1 MSENASFFDA
11 AGYDMVKLLG
21 KGSVAKVWLVR
32 DRQFGHV
39 RALKVL
45 DNAVG
50 EDQASSDSFF
60 RECALL
66 LRIGNSGHPN
76 IVWIG
81 RPRVVMDRAMVEMQ
95 YVPGRTL
102 TDFIHTDSPFVP
114 YEEILRFIGD
124 IGSALALLHTECY
137 KSMMM
142 PGDDRKMSQE
152 ELIARYGIS
161 HNDLHTSNIMRRSA
175 DGAYILLDFGL
186 AIQDGVA
193 VRSSLRN
200 EGHPEYRAP
209 EKFEAKSGGRQGD
222 IRVDVYSFGVLLFE
236 MLTGNPP
243 FHCEPGD
250 LETGKIYRLHKE
262 APVPDI
268 EPLRKKAFL
277 SVHPDGAYVRD
288 YPNWLENMVRKC
300 LAKNPDE
307 RYANMKEFMDC
318 FHENILIEKKLA
330 AKQEE
335 RLRKEKGELIKE
347 NEALRVALE
356 EWEQKFKSMQASA
369 IAAAKAPEK
378 TQETA
383 PSTTQASGRGTPA
396 WLGALLGFAPAA
408 VAGNVGARN
417 LHLHSR
423 TPVESV
429 PDGIDG
435 EDAPDEVEVFLDTA
449 SQGPVPMA
457 SSVSGSYQE
466 AFAAARHEVGPGGV
480 FNWNGELYSTYSGDE
495 WNRLTPAQQAEF
507 SARVQELET
516 ELGDEV
522 ELVDDAPDADPAD
535 TDDVVI
541 LNETDFSG
549 GDPSLMG
556 GGLEEAPSE

>member
-1 MSENASFFDA
+1 MSENASFFEV
-11 AGYDMVKLLG
+11 AGYDMVQLLG

-60 RECALL
+60 KECALL

-102 TDFIHTDSPFVP
+102 TDFIHSDSHFVP
-114 YEEILRFIGD
+114 YEEILNFVGD

-142 PGDDRKMSQE
+142 PGDEQKMSQE
-152 ELIARYGIS
+152 ELIARYGVA
-161 HNDLHTSNIMRRSA
+161 HNDLHTSNIMRRDA
-175 DGAYILLDFGL
+175 DGAYSLLDFGL

-209 EKFEAKSGGRQGD
+209 EKFEAKNGGRQGD
-222 IRVDVYSFGVLLFE
+222 IRVDVYSFGVILFE

-250 LETGKIYRLHKE
+250 LETGKIYRMHKE

-268 EPLRKKAFL
+268 EPLRREAFL
-277 SVHPDGAYVRD
+277 RAYPGSSYVRD
-288 YPNWLENMVRKC
+288 FPDWLENMVRKC

-307 RYANMKEFMDC
+307 RYANMKEFMDS
-318 FHENILIEKKLA
+318 FHENVVIEKKLA
-330 AKQEE
+330 ARQEE
-335 RLRKEKGELIKE
+335 KLRKEKGELIRE
-347 NEALRVALE
+347 NEALRTALE
-356 EWEQKFKSMQASA
+356 EWEQKFKSVQASVN
-369 IAAAKAPEK
+369 KPEEPEK
-378 TQETA
+378 NATETA
-383 PSTTQASGRGTPA
+383 PTTSALSGGRSIPA
-396 WLGALLGFAPAA
+396 WLGVLLGFAPAA

-417 LHLHSR
+417 LHLHLGLSEG
-423 TPVESV
+423 TMPEDSGGES
-429 PDGIDG
+429 I
-435 EDAPDEVEVFLDTA
+435 PDEVEVYLDTA
-449 SQGPVPMA
+449 SQGPVPIA
-457 SSVSGSYQE
+457 SAVSGSFRE
-466 AFAAARHEVGPGGV
+466 VFAAARHEVGPGGV
-480 FNWNGELYSTYSGDE
+480 FTWNGNLYSTYTGEE
-495 WNRLTPAQQAEF
+495 WSRLSPAQKGEF
-507 SARVQELET
+507 GARVEELES
-516 ELGDEV
+516 ESLGEEV
-522 ELVDDAPDADPAD
+522 ELVDSEGNQTD

-541 LNETDFSG
+541 LNDTDFSQ
-549 GDPSLMG
+549 DTPSFMG
-556 GGLEEAPSE
+556 GEMEEGSTE

>member
-1 MSENASFFDA
+1 MSEIASFFDA
-11 AGYDMVKLLG
+11 AGYDMLKLLG

-32 DRQFGHV
+32 ERQFGYV

-60 RECALL
+60 KECALL

-102 TDFIHTDSPFVP
+102 TDYIHTDMPFVP

-142 PGDDRKMSQE
+142 PGDDRKWSQE

-161 HNDLHTSNIMRRSA
+161 HNDLHTSNIMRRST

-209 EKFEAKSGGRQGD
+209 EKFEAKNGGRQGD
-222 IRVDVYSFGVLLFE
+222 IRVDVYSFGILLFE

-243 FHCEPGD
+243 FRCEPGD
-250 LETGKIYRLHKE
+250 LETGKIYRMHKE
-262 APVPDI
+262 VPVPDI
-268 EPLRKKAFL
+268 DPLRKKAFL
-277 SVHPDGAYVRD
+277 SVHPDGTYVRD
-288 YPNWLENMVRKC
+288 YPHWLENMLRKC
-300 LAKNPDE
+300 LAKDPAE

-318 FHENILIEKKLA
+318 FHENILIEKKIA
-330 AKQEE
+330 ARQEE
-335 RLRKEKGELIKE
+335 RLRKEKGELVKE
-347 NEALRVALE
+347 NEALRMALE
-356 EWEQKFKSMQASA
+356 EWERKFNSIQASA
-369 IAAAKAPEK
+369 NAVAKVPEKAPE
-378 TQETA
+378 TA
-383 PSTTQASGRGTPA
+383 PAAASTGGRGTPA

-417 LHLHSR
+417 LHLPRGAS
-423 TPVESV
+423 
-429 PDGIDG
+429 
-435 EDAPDEVEVFLDTA
+435 DEVEVYLDTA
-449 SQGPVPMA
+449 SQGPLPMA
-457 SSVSGSYQE
+457 TAVTGSFDE
-466 AFAAARHEVGPGGV
+466 AFSSARHEVGPGGV
-480 FNWNGELYSTYSGDE
+480 FTWNGELYSTYSGSE
-495 WNRLTPAQQAEF
+495 WNRLSPAQQEEF
-507 SARVQELET
+507 SARVRELEA
-516 ELGDEV
+516 ESVDEV
-522 ELVDDAPDADPAD
+522 ELVDSGTAPDPAG
-535 TDDVVI
+535 TDDVII

-549 GDPSLMG
+549 DDPSFMG
-556 GGLEEAPSE
+556 GGPEFGPSDS

>member
-1 MSENASFFDA
+1 MSEIASFFDA
-11 AGYDMVKLLG
+11 AGYDMLKLLG

-32 DRQFGHV
+32 ERQFGYV

-60 RECALL
+60 KECALL

-102 TDFIHTDSPFVP
+102 TDYIHTDMPFVP

-142 PGDDRKMSQE
+142 PGDDRKWSQE

-161 HNDLHTSNIMRRSA
+161 HNDLHTSNIMRRST

-209 EKFEAKSGGRQGD
+209 EKFEAKNGGRQGD
-222 IRVDVYSFGVLLFE
+222 IRVDVYSFGILLFE

-243 FHCEPGD
+243 FRCEPGD
-250 LETGKIYRLHKE
+250 LETGKIYRMHKE
-262 APVPDI
+262 VPVPDI
-268 EPLRKKAFL
+268 DPLRKKAFL
-277 SVHPDGAYVRD
+277 SVHPDGTYVRD
-288 YPNWLENMVRKC
+288 YPHWLENMLRKC
-300 LAKNPDE
+300 LAKDPAE

-318 FHENILIEKKLA
+318 FHENILIEKKIA
-330 AKQEE
+330 ARQEE
-335 RLRKEKGELIKE
+335 RLRKEKGELVKE
-347 NEALRVALE
+347 NEALRMALE
-356 EWEQKFKSMQASA
+356 EWERKFNSIQASA
-369 IAAAKAPEK
+369 NAVAKVPEKAPE
-378 TQETA
+378 TA
-383 PSTTQASGRGTPA
+383 PAAVSTGGRGTPA

-417 LHLHSR
+417 LHLSR
-423 TPVESV
+423 GAS
-429 PDGIDG
+429 
-435 EDAPDEVEVFLDTA
+435 DEVEVYLDTA
-449 SQGPVPMA
+449 SQGPLPMA
-457 SSVSGSYQE
+457 TAVTGSFDE
-466 AFAAARHEVGPGGV
+466 AFSSARHEVGPGGV
-480 FNWNGELYSTYSGDE
+480 FTWNGELYSTYSGSE
-495 WNRLTPAQQAEF
+495 WNRLSPAQQEEF
-507 SARVQELET
+507 SARVRELEA
-516 ELGDEV
+516 ESVDEV
-522 ELVDDAPDADPAD
+522 ELVDSGTTPDPAG

-549 GDPSLMG
+549 DDPSFMG
-556 GGLEEAPSE
+556 GGPEFGPSDS

>member
-1 MSENASFFDA
+1 MSEIASFFDA
-11 AGYDMVKLLG
+11 AGYDMLKLLG

-32 DRQFGHV
+32 ERQFGYV

-60 RECALL
+60 KECALL

-102 TDFIHTDSPFVP
+102 TDYIHTDMPFVP

-142 PGDDRKMSQE
+142 PGDDRKWSQE

-161 HNDLHTSNIMRRSA
+161 HNDLHTSNIMRRST

-209 EKFEAKSGGRQGD
+209 EKFEAKNGGRQGD
-222 IRVDVYSFGVLLFE
+222 IRVDVYSFGILLFE

-243 FHCEPGD
+243 FRCEPGD
-250 LETGKIYRLHKE
+250 LETGKIYRMHKE
-262 APVPDI
+262 VPVPDI
-268 EPLRKKAFL
+268 DPLRKKAFL
-277 SVHPDGAYVRD
+277 SVHPDGTYVRD
-288 YPNWLENMVRKC
+288 YPHWLENMLRKC
-300 LAKNPDE
+300 LAKDPAE

-318 FHENILIEKKLA
+318 FHENILIEKKIA
-330 AKQEE
+330 ARQEE
-335 RLRKEKGELIKE
+335 RLRKEKGELVKE
-347 NEALRVALE
+347 NEALRMALE
-356 EWEQKFKSMQASA
+356 EWERKFNSIQASA
-369 IAAAKAPEK
+369 NAVAKVPEKAPE
-378 TQETA
+378 TA
-383 PSTTQASGRGTPA
+383 PAAASTGGRGTPA

-417 LHLHSR
+417 LHLPRGAS
-423 TPVESV
+423 
-429 PDGIDG
+429 
-435 EDAPDEVEVFLDTA
+435 DEVEVYLDTA
-449 SQGPVPMA
+449 SQGPLPMA
-457 SSVSGSYQE
+457 TAVTGSFDE
-466 AFAAARHEVGPGGV
+466 AFSSARHEVGPGGV
-480 FNWNGELYSTYSGDE
+480 FTWNGELYSTYSGSE
-495 WNRLTPAQQAEF
+495 WNRLSPAQQEEF
-507 SARVQELET
+507 SARVRELEA
-516 ELGDEV
+516 ESVDEV
-522 ELVDDAPDADPAD
+522 ELVDSGTTPDPAG

-549 GDPSLMG
+549 DDPSFMG
-556 GGLEEAPSE
+556 GGPEFGPSDS

>member
-1 MSENASFFDA
+1 MSEIASFFDA
-11 AGYDMVKLLG
+11 AGYDMLKLLG

-32 DRQFGHV
+32 ERQFGYV

-60 RECALL
+60 KECALL

-95 YVPGRTL
+95 YIPGRTL
-102 TDFIHTDSPFVP
+102 TDYIHTDMPFVP

-142 PGDDRKMSQE
+142 PGDDRKWSQE

-161 HNDLHTSNIMRRSA
+161 HNDLHTSNIMRRST

-209 EKFEAKSGGRQGD
+209 EKFEAKNGGRQGD
-222 IRVDVYSFGVLLFE
+222 IRVDVYSFGILLFE

-243 FHCEPGD
+243 FRCEPGD
-250 LETGKIYRLHKE
+250 LETGKIYRMHKE
-262 APVPDI
+262 VPVPDI
-268 EPLRKKAFL
+268 DPLRKKAFL
-277 SVHPDGAYVRD
+277 SVHPDGTYVRD
-288 YPNWLENMVRKC
+288 YPHWLENMLRKC
-300 LAKNPDE
+300 LAKDPAE

-318 FHENILIEKKLA
+318 FHENILIEKKIA
-330 AKQEE
+330 ARQEE
-335 RLRKEKGELIKE
+335 RLRKEKGELVKE
-347 NEALRVALE
+347 NEALRMALE
-356 EWEQKFKSMQASA
+356 EWERKFNSIQASA
-369 IAAAKAPEK
+369 NAVAKVPEKAPE
-378 TQETA
+378 TA
-383 PSTTQASGRGTPA
+383 PAAASTGGRGTPA

-417 LHLHSR
+417 LHLPRGAS
-423 TPVESV
+423 
-429 PDGIDG
+429 
-435 EDAPDEVEVFLDTA
+435 DEVEVYLDTA
-449 SQGPVPMA
+449 SQGPLPMA
-457 SSVSGSYQE
+457 TAVTGSFDE
-466 AFAAARHEVGPGGV
+466 AFSSARHEVGPGGV
-480 FNWNGELYSTYSGDE
+480 FTWNGELYSTYSGSE
-495 WNRLTPAQQAEF
+495 WNRLSPAQQEEF
-507 SARVQELET
+507 SARVRELEA
-516 ELGDEV
+516 ESVDEV
-522 ELVDDAPDADPAD
+522 ELVDSGTAPDPAG
-535 TDDVVI
+535 TDDVII

-549 GDPSLMG
+549 DDPSFMG
-556 GGLEEAPSE
+556 GGPEFGPSDS

>member
-175 DGAYILLDFGL
+175 DGAYIL
-186 AIQDGVA
+186 
-193 VRSSLRN
+193 R
-200 EGHPEYRAP
+200 
-209 EKFEAKSGGRQGD
+209 
-222 IRVDVYSFGVLLFE
+222 
-236 MLTGNPP
+236 
-243 FHCEPGD
+243 
-250 LETGKIYRLHKE
+250 
-262 APVPDI
+262 
-268 EPLRKKAFL
+268 
-277 SVHPDGAYVRD
+277 
-288 YPNWLENMVRKC
+288 
-300 LAKNPDE
+300 
-307 RYANMKEFMDC
+307 
-318 FHENILIEKKLA
+318 
-330 AKQEE
+330 
-335 RLRKEKGELIKE
+335 
-347 NEALRVALE
+347 
-356 EWEQKFKSMQASA
+356 
-369 IAAAKAPEK
+369 
-378 TQETA
+378 
-383 PSTTQASGRGTPA
+383 
-396 WLGALLGFAPAA
+396 
-408 VAGNVGARN
+408 
-417 LHLHSR
+417 
-423 TPVESV
+423 
-429 PDGIDG
+429 
-435 EDAPDEVEVFLDTA
+435 
-449 SQGPVPMA
+449 
-457 SSVSGSYQE
+457 
-466 AFAAARHEVGPGGV
+466 
-480 FNWNGELYSTYSGDE
+480 
-495 WNRLTPAQQAEF
+495 
-507 SARVQELET
+507 
-516 ELGDEV
+516 
-522 ELVDDAPDADPAD
+522 
-535 TDDVVI
+535 
-541 LNETDFSG
+541 
-549 GDPSLMG
+549 
-556 GGLEEAPSE
+556 

>member
-1 MSENASFFDA
+1 MSEIASFFDA
-11 AGYDMVKLLG
+11 AGYDMLKLLG

-32 DRQFGHV
+32 ERQFGYV

-60 RECALL
+60 KECALL

-95 YVPGRTL
+95 YIPGRTL
-102 TDFIHTDSPFVP
+102 TDYIHTDMPFVP

-142 PGDDRKMSQE
+142 PGDDRKWSQE

-161 HNDLHTSNIMRRSA
+161 HNDLHTSNIMRRST

-209 EKFEAKSGGRQGD
+209 EKFEAKNGGRQGD
-222 IRVDVYSFGVLLFE
+222 IRVDVYSFGILLFE

-243 FHCEPGD
+243 FRCEPGD
-250 LETGKIYRLHKE
+250 LETGKIYRMHKE
-262 APVPDI
+262 VPVPDI
-268 EPLRKKAFL
+268 DPLRKKAFL
-277 SVHPDGAYVRD
+277 SVHPDGTYVRD
-288 YPNWLENMVRKC
+288 YPHWLENMLRKC
-300 LAKNPDE
+300 LAKDPAE

-318 FHENILIEKKLA
+318 FHENILIEKKIA
-330 AKQEE
+330 ARQEE
-335 RLRKEKGELIKE
+335 RLRKEKGELVKE
-347 NEALRVALE
+347 NEALRMALE
-356 EWEQKFKSMQASA
+356 EWERKFNSIQASA
-369 IAAAKAPEK
+369 NAVAKVPEKAPE
-378 TQETA
+378 TA
-383 PSTTQASGRGTPA
+383 PAAASTGGRGTPA

-417 LHLHSR
+417 LHLPRGAS
-423 TPVESV
+423 
-429 PDGIDG
+429 
-435 EDAPDEVEVFLDTA
+435 DEVEVYLDTA
-449 SQGPVPMA
+449 SQGPLPMA
-457 SSVSGSYQE
+457 TAVTGSFDE
-466 AFAAARHEVGPGGV
+466 AFSSARHEVGPGGV
-480 FNWNGELYSTYSGDE
+480 FTWNGELYSTYSGSE
-495 WNRLTPAQQAEF
+495 WNRLSPAQQEEF
-507 SARVQELET
+507 SARVRELEA
-516 ELGDEV
+516 ESVDEV
-522 ELVDDAPDADPAD
+522 ELVDSGTTPDPAG

-549 GDPSLMG
+549 DDPSFMG
-556 GGLEEAPSE
+556 GGPEFGPSDS

>member
-186 AIQDGVA
+186 AFQFQVIQGEIEPVHPQRLEPQVLVAQRRIVLLAADGQGTRRIQHGIHAEAEGDAVLPA
-193 VRSSLRN
+193 FADDSLPCLFLFLAERNPPPVRSRQL
-200 EGHPEYRAP
+200 
-209 EKFEAKSGGRQGD
+209 FQGR
-222 IRVDVYSFGVLLFE
+222 DVPV
-236 MLTGNPP
+236 ML
-243 FHCEPGD
+243 
-250 LETGKIYRLHKE
+250 
-262 APVPDI
+262 
-268 EPLRKKAFL
+268 
-277 SVHPDGAYVRD
+277 S
-288 YPNWLENMVRKC
+288 
-300 LAKNPDE
+300 
-307 RYANMKEFMDC
+307 
-318 FHENILIEKKLA
+318 
-330 AKQEE
+330 EE
-335 RLRKEKGELIKE
+335 RHIAGREKIHSEFFQDRNLSETLLRRPVISLYAAYL
-347 NEALRVALE
+347 EALFPGGTGCR
-356 EWEQKFKSMQASA
+356 QH
-369 IAAAKAPEK
+369 
-378 TQETA
+378 
-383 PSTTQASGRGTPA
+383 RGTEANRFYPMIHH
-396 WLGALLGFAPAA
+396 
-408 VAGNVGARN
+408 AGR
-417 LHLHSR
+417 
-423 TPVESV
+423 
-429 PDGIDG
+429 
-435 EDAPDEVEVFLDTA
+435 
-449 SQGPVPMA
+449 
-457 SSVSGSYQE
+457 
-466 AFAAARHEVGPGGV
+466 
-480 FNWNGELYSTYSGDE
+480 
-495 WNRLTPAQQAEF
+495 
-507 SARVQELET
+507 
-516 ELGDEV
+516 
-522 ELVDDAPDADPAD
+522 
-535 TDDVVI
+535 
-541 LNETDFSG
+541 
-549 GDPSLMG
+549 
-556 GGLEEAPSE
+556 

>member
-1 MSENASFFDA
+1 MSEIASFFDA
-11 AGYDMVKLLG
+11 AGYDMLKLLG

-32 DRQFGHV
+32 ERQFGYV

-60 RECALL
+60 KECALL

-102 TDFIHTDSPFVP
+102 TDYIHTDMPFVP

-142 PGDDRKMSQE
+142 PGDDRKWSQE

-161 HNDLHTSNIMRRSA
+161 HNDLHTSNIMRRST

-209 EKFEAKSGGRQGD
+209 EKFEAKNGGRQGD
-222 IRVDVYSFGVLLFE
+222 IRVDVYSFGILLFE

-243 FHCEPGD
+243 FRCEPGD
-250 LETGKIYRLHKE
+250 LETGKIYRMHKE
-262 APVPDI
+262 VPVPDI
-268 EPLRKKAFL
+268 DPLRKKAFL
-277 SVHPDGAYVRD
+277 SVHPDGTYVRD
-288 YPNWLENMVRKC
+288 YPHWLENMLRKC
-300 LAKNPDE
+300 LAKDPAE

-318 FHENILIEKKLA
+318 FHENILIEKKIA
-330 AKQEE
+330 ARQEE
-335 RLRKEKGELIKE
+335 RLRKEKGELVRE
-347 NEALRVALE
+347 NEALRMALE
-356 EWEQKFKSMQASA
+356 EWERKFNSIQASA
-369 IAAAKAPEK
+369 NAVAKVPEKAPE
-378 TQETA
+378 TA
-383 PSTTQASGRGTPA
+383 PAAASTGGRGTPA

-417 LHLHSR
+417 LHLSR
-423 TPVESV
+423 GAS
-429 PDGIDG
+429 
-435 EDAPDEVEVFLDTA
+435 DEVEVYLDTA
-449 SQGPVPMA
+449 SQGPLPMA
-457 SSVSGSYQE
+457 TAVTGSFDE
-466 AFAAARHEVGPGGV
+466 AFSSARHEVGPGGV
-480 FNWNGELYSTYSGDE
+480 FTWNGDLYSTYSGSE
-495 WNRLTPAQQAEF
+495 WNRLTPAQQEEF
-507 SARVQELET
+507 SARVRELEA
-516 ELGDEV
+516 ESVDEV
-522 ELVDDAPDADPAD
+522 ELVDSGTDPDPAG

-549 GDPSLMG
+549 DDPSFMG
-556 GGLEEAPSE
+556 GGPEFGPSES

>member
-1 MSENASFFDA
+1 MSEIASFFDA
-11 AGYDMVKLLG
+11 AGYDMLKLLG

-32 DRQFGHV
+32 ERQFGYV

-60 RECALL
+60 KECALL

-102 TDFIHTDSPFVP
+102 TDYIHTDMPFVP

-142 PGDDRKMSQE
+142 PGDDRKWSQE

-161 HNDLHTSNIMRRSA
+161 HNDLHTSNIMRRST

-209 EKFEAKSGGRQGD
+209 EKFEAKNGGRQGD
-222 IRVDVYSFGVLLFE
+222 IRVDVYSFGILLFE

-243 FHCEPGD
+243 FRCEPGD
-250 LETGKIYRLHKE
+250 LETGKIYRMHKE
-262 APVPDI
+262 VPVPDI
-268 EPLRKKAFL
+268 DPLRKKAFL
-277 SVHPDGAYVRD
+277 SVHPDGTYVRD
-288 YPNWLENMVRKC
+288 YPHWLENMLRKC
-300 LAKNPDE
+300 LAKDPAE

-318 FHENILIEKKLA
+318 FHENILIEKKIA
-330 AKQEE
+330 ARQEE
-335 RLRKEKGELIKE
+335 RLRKEKGELVRE
-347 NEALRVALE
+347 NEALRMALE
-356 EWEQKFKSMQASA
+356 EWERKFNSIQASA
-369 IAAAKAPEK
+369 NAVAKVPEK
-378 TQETA
+378 TPETA
-383 PSTTQASGRGTPA
+383 PAAASTGGRGTPA

-417 LHLHSR
+417 LHLSR
-423 TPVESV
+423 GAS
-429 PDGIDG
+429 
-435 EDAPDEVEVFLDTA
+435 DEVEVYLDTA
-449 SQGPVPMA
+449 SQGPLPMA
-457 SSVSGSYQE
+457 TAVTGSFDE
-466 AFAAARHEVGPGGV
+466 AFSSARHEVGPGGV
-480 FNWNGELYSTYSGDE
+480 FTWNGELYSTYSGSE
-495 WNRLTPAQQAEF
+495 WNRLSPAQQEEF
-507 SARVQELET
+507 SARVRELEA
-516 ELGDEV
+516 ESVDEV
-522 ELVDDAPDADPAD
+522 ELVDSGTAPDPAG

-549 GDPSLMG
+549 DDPSFMG
-556 GGLEEAPSE
+556 GGPEFGPSDS

>member
-1 MSENASFFDA
+1 MSEIASFFDA
-11 AGYDMVKLLG
+11 AGYDMLKLLG

-32 DRQFGHV
+32 ERQFGYV

-60 RECALL
+60 KECALL

-102 TDFIHTDSPFVP
+102 TDYIHTDMPFVP

-142 PGDDRKMSQE
+142 PGDDRKWSQE

-161 HNDLHTSNIMRRSA
+161 HNDLHTSNIMRRST

-209 EKFEAKSGGRQGD
+209 EKFEAKNGGRQGD
-222 IRVDVYSFGVLLFE
+222 IRVDVYSFGILLFE

-243 FHCEPGD
+243 FRCEPGD
-250 LETGKIYRLHKE
+250 LETGKIYRMHKE
-262 APVPDI
+262 VPVPDI
-268 EPLRKKAFL
+268 DPLRKKAFL
-277 SVHPDGAYVRD
+277 SVHPDGTYVRD
-288 YPNWLENMVRKC
+288 YPHWLENMLRKC
-300 LAKNPDE
+300 LAKDPAE

-318 FHENILIEKKLA
+318 FHENILIEKKIA
-330 AKQEE
+330 ARQEE
-335 RLRKEKGELIKE
+335 RLRKEKGELVKE
-347 NEALRVALE
+347 NEALRMALE
-356 EWEQKFKSMQASA
+356 EWERKFNSIQASA
-369 IAAAKAPEK
+369 NAVAKVPEKAPE
-378 TQETA
+378 TA
-383 PSTTQASGRGTPA
+383 PAAASTGGRGTPA

-417 LHLHSR
+417 LHLSR
-423 TPVESV
+423 GAS
-429 PDGIDG
+429 
-435 EDAPDEVEVFLDTA
+435 DEVEVYLDTA
-449 SQGPVPMA
+449 SRWLPP
-457 SSVSGSYQE
+457 
-466 AFAAARHEVGPGGV
+466 
-480 FNWNGELYSTYSGDE
+480 
-495 WNRLTPAQQAEF
+495 
-507 SARVQELET
+507 
-516 ELGDEV
+516 
-522 ELVDDAPDADPAD
+522 
-535 TDDVVI
+535 
-541 LNETDFSG
+541 
-549 GDPSLMG
+549 
-556 GGLEEAPSE
+556 

>member
-1 MSENASFFDA
+1 MSEIASFFDA
-11 AGYDMVKLLG
+11 AGYDMLKLLG

-32 DRQFGHV
+32 ERQFGYV

-60 RECALL
+60 KECALL

-102 TDFIHTDSPFVP
+102 TDYIHTDMPFVP

-142 PGDDRKMSQE
+142 PGDDRKWSQE

-161 HNDLHTSNIMRRSA
+161 HNDLHTSNIMRRST

-209 EKFEAKSGGRQGD
+209 EKFEAKNGGRQGD
-222 IRVDVYSFGVLLFE
+222 IRVDVYSFGILLFE

-243 FHCEPGD
+243 FRCEPGD
-250 LETGKIYRLHKE
+250 LETGKIYRMHKE
-262 APVPDI
+262 VPVPDI
-268 EPLRKKAFL
+268 DPLRKKAFL
-277 SVHPDGAYVRD
+277 SVHPDGTYVRD
-288 YPNWLENMVRKC
+288 YPHWLENMLRKC
-300 LAKNPDE
+300 LAKDPAE

-318 FHENILIEKKLA
+318 FHENILIEKKIA
-330 AKQEE
+330 ARQEE
-335 RLRKEKGELIKE
+335 RLRKEKGELVKE
-347 NEALRVALE
+347 NEALRMALE
-356 EWEQKFKSMQASA
+356 EWERKFNSIQASA
-369 IAAAKAPEK
+369 NAVAKVPEKAPE
-378 TQETA
+378 TA
-383 PSTTQASGRGTPA
+383 PAAASTGGRGTPA

-417 LHLHSR
+417 LHLPRGAS
-423 TPVESV
+423 
-429 PDGIDG
+429 
-435 EDAPDEVEVFLDTA
+435 DEVEVYLDTA
-449 SQGPVPMA
+449 SQGPLPMA
-457 SSVSGSYQE
+457 TAVTGSFDE
-466 AFAAARHEVGPGGV
+466 AFSSARHEVGPGGV
-480 FNWNGELYSTYSGDE
+480 FTWNGELYSTYSGSE
-495 WNRLTPAQQAEF
+495 WNRLSPAQQEEF
-507 SARVQELET
+507 SARVRELEA
-516 ELGDEV
+516 ESVDEV
-522 ELVDDAPDADPAD
+522 ELVDSGTAPDPAG

-549 GDPSLMG
+549 DDPSFMG
-556 GGLEEAPSE
+556 GGPEFGPSDS